1 MVERTGEK
9 GWFLACNSALY
20 FALVRYGVQAKQRL
34 AEATAAEVRFIGT
47 MGFFLYHIRSV
58 STSRSLLVI
67 AHTRAVKL

>member
-34 AEATAAEVRFIGT
+34 AEATAKVRFGSSEPWDFSCI
-47 MGFFLYHIRSV
+47 
-58 STSRSLLVI
+58 TSGLSYISSLR
-67 AHTRAVKL
+67 AGMRAVKLKQ